1 MIQSGIKKS
10 RREAA
15 LSTWRKMVKYKW
27 LYLILLPM
35 IIHTIVF
42 KYSTQ
47 YGILMAFKD
56 YKFSK
61 GILGSP
67 WVGFYHFKMFFNSE
81 FGRLMLNTLRMT
93 VSSLIFGFPLPII
106 LAIMIN
112 EVRFSK
118 FQKVVQTV
126 TYLPHFVSWVVVISM
141 FTTLLSPHDGLVN
154 EFLVKVFGIEP
165 IYFMGEKNLFI
176 PMYLVIGA
184 WKDIGWGSILFL
196 AAIAGIDQ
204 EMYEAAEVD
213 GAGKFRKMWSITL
226 PCLVPTI
233 VIKFLMGIGGLV
245 NVGFDIVYL
254 MQTPTNLEISEAINT
269 YTLKQ
274 GLQAG
279 NYSYATAIGF
289 FQSVMA
295 FLLVYTFNRISRKVT
310 ETALW

>member
-1 MIQSGIKKS
+1 MKVKEARKKNM
-10 RREAA
+10 AA
-15 LSTWRKMVKYKW
+15 TWKKMKRYKW

-42 KYSTQ
+42 RYSTQ

-56 YKFSK
+56 YRFSK

-67 WVGFYHFKMFFNSE
+67 WVGLKYFKMYLGSE
-81 FGRLMLNTLRMT
+81 FGRLMFNTLRMT

-106 LAIMIN
+106 LAILIN
-112 EVRFSK
+112 EVRSSK
-118 FQKVVQTV
+118 YRKFVQTS
-126 TYLPHFVSWVVVISM
+126 TYLPHFVSWVVVISIFSKM
-141 FTTLLSPHDGLVN
+141 LSPHDGIVN
-154 EFLVKVFGIEP
+154 EFLVKAFGIEP

-176 PMYLVIGA
+176 PMYLIIGA
-184 WKDIGWGSILFL
+184 WKDMGYSSILFL
-196 AAIAGIDQ
+196 AAIMGIDQ
-204 EMYEAAEVD
+204 ELYEAADID
-213 GAGKFRKMWSITL
+213 GASKLRKIWSITI

-233 VIKFLMGIGGLV
+233 IIKFLMGVGGLV

-254 MQTPTNLEISEAINT
+254 MQTPTNLEVSEAINT

-289 FQSVMA
+289 FQSVLSFA
-295 FLLVYTFNRISRKVT
+295 LVYVFNRISRHLT
-310 ETALW
+310 ETSLW

>member
-1 MIQSGIKKS
+1 MTKTEVKMS
-10 RREAA
+10 RKETAKR
-15 LSTWRKMVKYKW
+15 TWRKMVKYKW
-27 LYLILLPM
+27 LYLLLLPM
-35 IIHTIVF
+35 LLHVIVF
-42 KYSTQ
+42 RYSTQ

-56 YKFSK
+56 FRFSK

-67 WVGFYHFKMFFNSE
+67 WVGFKYFEMYFNSE

-93 VSSLIFGFPLPII
+93 ISSLIFGFPLPII

-118 FQKVVQTV
+118 FKKTVQTI
-126 TYLPHFVSWVVVISM
+126 TYLPHFVSWVVVISI
-141 FTTLLSPHDGLVN
+141 FTKFLSPHDGLIN
-154 EFLVKVFGIEP
+154 ELLVKFFGIEP

-176 PMYLVIGA
+176 PMYLIIGA
-184 WKDIGWGSILFL
+184 WKDIGWSSILFL
-196 AAIAGIDQ
+196 AAITGIDQ
-204 EMYEAAEVD
+204 ELYEAAEID
-213 GAGKFRKMWSITL
+213 GAGRLRKILSITL
-226 PCLVPTI
+226 PGIIPTV

-274 GLQAG
+274 GIKAG
-279 NYSYATAIGF
+279 EYSYATAIGF
-289 FQSVMA
+289 FQSVIS
-295 FLLVYTFNRISRKVT
+295 FVLVYIFNRISRRVT

>member
-1 MIQSGIKKS
+1 MKTKEERKKNM
-10 RREAA
+10 A
-15 LSTWRKMVKYKW
+15 STWKKMKRYKW

-35 IIHTIVF
+35 IVHTIVF
-42 KYSTQ
+42 RYSTQ

-56 YKFSK
+56 YRFSK

-67 WVGFYHFKMFFNSE
+67 WVGLKYFKMYLGSE

-106 LAIMIN
+106 LAILIN
-112 EVRFSK
+112 EVRSSK
-118 FQKVVQTV
+118 YRKFVQTS
-126 TYLPHFVSWVVVISM
+126 TYLPHFVSWVVVISIFSKM
-141 FTTLLSPHDGLVN
+141 LSPHDGIVN

-176 PMYLVIGA
+176 PMYLIIGA
-184 WKDIGWGSILFL
+184 WKDMGYSSILFL
-196 AAIAGIDQ
+196 AAIMGIDQ
-204 EMYEAAEVD
+204 ELYEAADID
-213 GAGKFRKMWSITL
+213 GASKLRKIWSITI
-226 PCLVPTI
+226 PCIVPTI
-233 VIKFLMGIGGLV
+233 IIKFLMGVGGLV

-254 MQTPTNLEISEAINT
+254 MQTPTNLEVSEAINT

-289 FQSVMA
+289 FQSVLS
-295 FLLVYTFNRISRKVT
+295 FGLVYVFNRISRRLT
-310 ETALW
+310 ETSLW